1 MPNNVC
7 IDNMLFRQLNLRHN
21 SKIFALFKTASCS
34 LKMVSA
40 CLYIRLNL
48 VKNSKAFEL
57 QDLQLIYLFTQN
69 PFNEMDASTF
79 DIMSL
84 KLCHDRY
91 DIRMI
96 FRVDL

>member
-7 IDNMLFRQLNLRHN
+7 IDNMLFRQLETRN

-57 QDLQLIYLFTQN
+57 QDF
-69 PFNEMDASTF
+69 
-79 DIMSL
+79 
-84 KLCHDRY
+84 
-91 DIRMI
+91 
-96 FRVDL
+96 